1 MLGSRGHVVV
11 VAADSKSATGVSD
24 RSRSYPG
31 VIDMITATSAR
42 AFCTAATARRR
53 VTTPDTFRDVLLTRK

>member
-11 VAADSKSATGVSD
+11 VASDSKSATGVSD

-42 AFCTAATARRR
+42 AFCTAATCKA
-53 VTTPDTFRDVLLTRK
+53 TRHHT